1 LADTIRKDDDV
12 PGSTVDGS
20 AAVSGVSYGHRTCP
34 ARNARSSESAASATE
49 DPEAAADQAIQAR
62 GGDVREAVK
71 ALLIAVDFLEAQAAE
86 LRAAVSAGYARG
98 RFELARDRK
107 E

>member
-1 LADTIRKDDDV
+1 MT
-12 PGSTVDGS
+12 
-20 AAVSGVSYGHRTCP
+20 AAP
-34 ARNARSSESAASATE
+34 EASASQPV
-49 DPEAAADQAIQAR
+49 DLNVAADQAIAAC
-62 GGDVREAVK
+62 GGDAREAVK
-71 ALLIAVDFLEAQAAE
+71 ALLVALDFLEAQAAE

>member
-1 LADTIRKDDDV
+1 MDMH
-12 PGSTVDGS
+12 GSKRPLFGVRSVRNRGS
-20 AAVSGVSYGHRTCP
+20 
-34 ARNARSSESAASATE
+34 
-49 DPEAAADQAIQAR
+49 EAAADQAIQAR